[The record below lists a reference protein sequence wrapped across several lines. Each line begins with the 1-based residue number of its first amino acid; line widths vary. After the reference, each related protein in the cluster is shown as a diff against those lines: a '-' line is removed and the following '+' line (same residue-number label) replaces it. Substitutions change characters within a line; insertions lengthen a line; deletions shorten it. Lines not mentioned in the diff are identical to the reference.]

1 MKQWIPSAL
10 LLLILCSCS
19 TMRVETTVISG
30 VTNPPSEMTENPFF
44 AESRLPFQAP
54 DFHEIRTEDFLPAFE
69 KGMDQQMAEIEE
81 IVSSSEAPTPE
92 NTLVALEE
100 SGEILRRVRQV
111 FFNLTSAHTNDEL
124 QKLQAKLAPLLSEH
138 SDNILLNQE
147 LFDRVS
153 TLYEQRDRLDLDE
166 ETRQLLEE
174 RHRQFVRSGA
184 LLPESEQNR
193 IRKINERLS
202 ELTTDFQEKLME
214 MTREQAV
221 RVEHEEELNG
231 LSRQQIQSAEEAA
244 RDRGYESGYLLTITN
259 TTRQPVLANLKNR
272 ELREKI
278 WKASSGRGTGEKSG
292 VDTRPLVLEIVSLRA
307 ERAELLGY
315 ENWAEYAIDP
325 QMAGGPGE
333 VVTMFDELIPN
344 VVANA
349 EEEASRIGRMME
361 EDGIEGRVEPWDWE
375 FYAERVRNRD
385 YDLNE
390 TEVRNYF
397 ELERVLREG
406 VFYTMEQLYGIR
418 FEERNDL
425 PVYHPDVRTFTVYN
439 EANEPI
445 GLFYADLF
453 ERDSKRGGAWMSSF
467 VSQSRLLDQKPVVMN
482 VLNIPKPP
490 SGEPGLISFDHV
502 TTLFHE
508 MGHALHGLFSDVRYP
523 GLSGTS
529 VPRDFVEF
537 PSTFH
542 ENWALYPDVLEN
554 IAVHHETGE
563 NIPEDL
569 LERLRSAQKFNQ
581 GFDTQEY
588 LAAALIDLE
597 WHRLGMGDVPED
609 PLEFE
614 NEVLTEY
621 GLDNPAIPP
630 RYRSPY
636 FSHIFA
642 GGYAASY
649 YAYMWSEVLA
659 ADAFAFMIEKG
670 GLNRS
675 NGDHFRQQI
684 LSRGG
689 SREAME
695 LYLEFRGSEPD
706 VEHLLR
712 RRGLYNTAD

>member
-10 LLLILCSCS
+10 ILLILCSCS
-19 TMRVETTVISG
+19 TMRVKTTVISG
-30 VTNPPSEMTENPFF
+30 VTNPPSEMTDNPFF
-44 AESRLPFQAP
+44 AASRLPFQAP
-54 DFHEIRTEDFLPAFE
+54 DFNKIRLEDFLPAFE

-81 IVSSSEAPTPE
+81 IVSSSEEPTPE
-92 NTLVALEE
+92 NTLAALER
-100 SGEILRRVRQV
+100 SGDVLRRVRQV

-124 QKLQAKLAPLLSEH
+124 QRLQAKLAPRLSEH

-147 LFDRVS
+147 LFDRIS
-153 TLYEQRDRLDLDE
+153 ILYEQRDRLDLDE

-184 LLPESEQNR
+184 LLPESDQNR

-202 ELTTDFQEKLME
+202 ELSTDFQKKLME
-214 MTREQAV
+214 MTRERAV
-221 RVEHEEELNG
+221 RVEREEELSG
-231 LSRQQIQSAEEAA
+231 LSRQQIQSTEEAA

-272 ELREKI
+272 ELRKKI
-278 WKASSGRGTGEKSG
+278 WKASSGRGTGVNGG

-315 ENWAEYAIDP
+315 ENWAEYAIEP
-325 QMAGGPGE
+325 QMAGGPAE
-333 VVTMFDELIPN
+333 VVNMFDELIPN

-349 EEEASRIGRMME
+349 EEEASRIERLME
-361 EDGIEGRVEPWDWE
+361 EDGIEERVEPWDWE

-397 ELERVLREG
+397 ELERVLRDG

-418 FEERNDL
+418 LEERNDL

-439 EANEPI
+439 EENEPI
-445 GLFYADLF
+445 GLFYVDLF
-453 ERDSKRGGAWMSSF
+453 ERESKRGGAWMSSF
-467 VSQSRLLDQKPVVMN
+467 VSQSRLLDQKPVVIN

-490 SGEPGLISFDHV
+490 SGEPALISFDYV

-542 ENWALYPDVLEN
+542 EDWALYPDVLEN

-569 LERLRSAQKFNQ
+569 LERLRRAQKFNQ

-597 WHRLGMGDVPED
+597 WHRLDMGDIPED

-614 NEVLTEY
+614 NEVLAKY

-659 ADAFAFMIEKG
+659 ADAFAFIIDQG
-670 GLNRS
+670 GLNRP

-689 SREAME
+689 SRKAME
-695 LYLEFRGSEPD
+695 LYLDFRGSEPD

-712 RRGLYNTAD
+712 RRGLYKTAD

>member
-1 MKQWIPSAL
+1 M
-10 LLLILCSCS
+10 LCSCS
-19 TMRVETTVISG
+19 TIHVETTVISG

-44 AESRLPFQAP
+44 SESQLPFQAP
-54 DFHEIRTEDFLPAFE
+54 DFNEIETEDYLPAFE
-69 KGMDQQMAEIEE
+69 KGMEQQLAEIEE
-81 IVSSSEAPTPE
+81 IVSNPEEPTPE
-92 NTLVALEE
+92 NTLTALEE
-100 SGEILRRVRQV
+100 SGDILRRVRQV
-111 FFNLTSAHTNDEL
+111 FFNLTSAHTNEEL
-124 QKLQAKLAPLLSEH
+124 QQLQAKLAPLLSEH
-138 SDNILLNQE
+138 SDNILLNQK
-147 LFDRVS
+147 LFERIS

-166 ETRQLLEE
+166 ETQQLLEE

-184 LLPESEQNR
+184 LLPASEQNR
-193 IRKINERLS
+193 IRRINERLS

-214 MTREQAV
+214 MTRERAV
-221 RVEHEEELNG
+221 RVENEEDLAG
-231 LSRQQIQSAEEAA
+231 LSRQQIQSAKEAA
-244 RDRGYESGYLLTITN
+244 RDKGYESGYLLTLTN
-259 TTRQPVLANLKNR
+259 TTRQPILANLKNR

-278 WKASSGRGTGEKSG
+278 WKASSGRGRGENGG

-307 ERAELLGY
+307 ERANLLGY
-315 ENWAEYAIDP
+315 ENLAEYAIEP
-325 QMAGGPGE
+325 QMADGPEE
-333 VVTMFDELIPN
+333 VINMFKELIPN
-344 VVANA
+344 VVANT
-349 EEEASRIGRMME
+349 EEEASRIENLIR
-361 EDGIEGRVEPWDWE
+361 EDGIEGKAEPWDWE
-375 FYAERVRNRD
+375 FYAEKVRNRD
-385 YDLNE
+385 YNLNE

-397 ELERVLREG
+397 ELDRVLRDG

-418 FEERNDL
+418 FEERTDL

-439 EANEPI
+439 DENEAI

-453 ERDSKRGGAWMSSF
+453 ERESKRGGAWMSSF
-467 VSQSRLLDQKPVVMN
+467 VSQSRLLNQKPVVLN

-490 SGEPGLISFDHV
+490 SGEPALISFDHV

-542 ENWALYPDVLEN
+542 EDWALYPDVLEH
-554 IAVHHETGE
+554 IAVHHQTGE
-563 NIPEDL
+563 KIPEEL
-569 LERLRSAQKFNQ
+569 LGRLRRAQTFNQ

-588 LAAALIDLE
+588 LSAALIDLA
-597 WHRLGMGDVPED
+597 WHRLDNEEIPDD
-609 PLEFE
+609 PLAFE
-614 NEVLTEY
+614 MDVLASY

-659 ADAFAFMIEKG
+659 ADAFAYMMDQG
-670 GLNRS
+670 GLNRQ
-675 NGDHFRQQI
+675 NGDHFRRKI

-689 SREAME
+689 SREAMD
-695 LYLEFRGSEPD
+695 LYLDFRGSEPD

-712 RRGLYNTAD
+712 RRGLYETGN

>member
-19 TMRVETTVISG
+19 TMGVETTVISG
-30 VTNPPSEMTENPFF
+30 VTNPPSEMTDNPFF

-54 DFHEIRTEDFLPAFE
+54 DFNEIRTEDFLPAFE
-69 KGMDQQMAEIEE
+69 KGMDKQMDEIEE

-92 NTLVALEE
+92 NTLAALEQ
-100 SGEILRRVRQV
+100 SGDILRRVRQV

-124 QKLQAKLAPLLSEH
+124 QKIQAKLAPLLSEH

-184 LLPESEQNR
+184 LLPESDQNR

-221 RVEHEEELNG
+221 RVDHEEELNG
-231 LSRQQIQSAEEAA
+231 LSSQQIQSAEEAA

-278 WKASSGRGTGEKSG
+278 WKASSGRGIGENGG
-292 VDTRPLVLEIVSLRA
+292 VDTRPLVMEIVSLRA

-315 ENWAEYAIDP
+315 ENWAEYAINP
-325 QMAGGPGE
+325 QMAGGPEE

-349 EEEASRIGRMME
+349 EEEESRIERMME

-375 FYAERVRNRD
+375 YYAERVRNRD

-397 ELERVLREG
+397 ELERVLRDG

-445 GLFYADLF
+445 GLFYVDLF

-467 VSQSRLLDQKPVVMN
+467 VSQSRLLDQKPVVIN

-490 SGEPGLISFDHV
+490 SGEPALISFDHV

-542 ENWALYPDVLEN
+542 EDWALYPDVLEN

-569 LERLRSAQKFNQ
+569 LERLRRAQKFNQ

-597 WHRLGMGDVPED
+597 WHRLSMGDIPED
-609 PLEFE
+609 PIEFE
-614 NEVLTEY
+614 NEVLAEY

-630 RYRSPY
+630 RYRSTY

-659 ADAFAFMIEKG
+659 ADAFAFMMEQG